1 MKDSIMFSFFLL
13 GMTLVHSCHATKN
26 IQQIEGKYYTSEKD
40 YSIQINSDS
49 TFTYSTGYSKCS
61 GIWSLNS
68 TKNAIKLV
76 CQKEFELEELTNT
89 YMKKR
94 IHEFKIRNNQLK
106 QGRIK
111 LNKK

>member
-1 MKDSIMFSFFLL
+1 MFSFFLM
-13 GMTLVHSCHATKN
+13 GMTFVNSCHAIKN
-26 IQQIEGKYYTSEKD
+26 IQRIEGKFYTYEKD

-89 YMKKR
+89 YLGKR
-94 IHEFKIRNNQLK
+94 IHEFKLWNNQLK

-111 LNKK
+111 LYKN